1 VRFQILA
8 ALCALAVAHVSGATR
23 LPAQEERPVGVAE
36 DVALGAGGVE
46 EEPLERISFEVPFSE
61 ESGGGVA
68 TGSAGALEYLGGDL
82 VVASGAV
89 EFEYQSLRLLAEKV
103 TVDLGSKQ
111 VVAEGSL
118 ILDEGPRRLTGAR
131 LEYDL
136 ESKTGTVFEGKAF
149 VDPDIYLEGEE
160 IAKIGDNVY
169 TLRRGTVTS
178 CSEDETPD
186 WSFELSSARVNLEGF
201 ARVRNTRLKVK
212 KLPVFYSPYM
222 IFPAKRGRA
231 SGFLFPNF
239 GYTSQRG
246 STVGLAYFRT
256 LGDSYDA
263 TLFADLYGEDYLGL
277 GTEFRYTPSHT
288 TSGVF
293 QAYAI
298 DDPEENE
305 TRWKANW
312 RHSSERLPFNMR
324 GQISYRDFS
333 DFEFFRDFE
342 RNFNDVT
349 IRSLYSNGFVT
360 GNWGSHSLNI
370 MADERETFIRR
381 GVQVTQRQLPE
392 IEYRLRPVQVGRLP
406 LYFGVQSSLNYFQ
419 IERTESLQ
427 TSYGR
432 ADLFPTLTLP
442 LSYWPWLSMTVS
454 ASGRATWYAD
464 SLTPN
469 GQAYSGESLSRVFP
483 VGQVDLV
490 GPSFSRVFEKKVG
503 SFGKFKHV
511 IEPKWRYSY
520 IGEFDDQ
527 ETVPLFDEV
536 DTLRDSTIAGFSL
549 VNRVLAKPLDEELG
563 GGAREILAFEI
574 GQQYSLRDDQPFQ
587 RSRDRTL
594 SSQESPIGALLRFMP
609 SRSFSVELRSRYS
622 TLFNRIDQ
630 TSILGGIRAG
640 QNAVSLSWV
649 LQKDAELGETRSHQ
663 ARLGT
668 NIMLVP
674 NRLWMQNQINYDFDD
689 GYMQQQRHILHYA
702 SQCYGLRIELLEREF
717 LNSDETDREI
727 RFAVSLKNIGTFFDL
742 GYGGISEF

>member
-1 VRFQILA
+1 LRFWVRVSL
-8 ALCALAVAHVSGATR
+8 LALAVVHLGGAT
-23 LPAQEERPVGVAE
+23 LLGAQEVGPV
-36 DVALGAGGVE
+36 DLVE
-46 EEPLERISFEVPFSE
+46 ELEPGSDESAEEPLERISFEVPFSQ

-68 TGSAGALEYLGGDL
+68 TGTAGALEYLGGDL

-89 EFEYQSLRLLAEKV
+89 EFEYQSLRLLAEKI
-103 TVDLGSKQ
+103 TVDLATKQ
-111 VVAEGSL
+111 LVAEGSL

-136 ESKTGTVFEGKAF
+136 EAKTGTVFDGRAF

-160 IAKIGDNVY
+160 IAKIDENVY

-178 CSEDETPD
+178 CSEDKTPD
-186 WSFELSSARVNLEGF
+186 WSFELGRARINLEGF

-222 IFPAKRGRA
+222 VFPAKRGRA

-239 GYTSQRG
+239 GYTSRRG
-246 STVGLAYFRT
+246 STVGLAYFKT
-256 LGDSYDA
+256 LGDSYDT

-288 TSGVF
+288 TSGLV

-298 DDPEENE
+298 DDPVEDE
-305 TRWKANW
+305 TRWKASW

-342 RNFNDVT
+342 RNFNDVS
-349 IRSLYSNGFVT
+349 IRSLYSNGFIT

-370 MADERETFIRR
+370 MADQRQTFIRR

-392 IEYRLRPVQVGRLP
+392 IEYRLRPVQLGKLP
-406 LYFGVQSSLNYFQ
+406 LYLDFQSSLNYFQ

-432 ADLFPTLTLP
+432 ADVFPTLTLP

-454 ASGRATWYAD
+454 ASGRATWYGD
-464 SLTPN
+464 SLTAD
-469 GQAYSGESLSRVFP
+469 GRSYSGESLSRVFP
-483 VGQVDLV
+483 VGRVDLV
-490 GPSFSRVFEKKVG
+490 GPSFSRVFEKKMG
-503 SFGKFKHV
+503 AFGKFKHV

-520 IGEFDDQ
+520 VGEFDDQ

-536 DTLRDSTIAGFSL
+536 DTLRDSTIVGVSL

-563 GGAREILAFEI
+563 GGAREILALEI

-587 RSRDRTL
+587 QSRDRTL

-609 SRSFSVELRSRYS
+609 SRRFSVELRSRYS
-622 TLFNRIDQ
+622 TLFNRLDQ
-630 TSILGGIRAG
+630 TSLLGGVRAG

-702 SQCYGLRIELLEREF
+702 SQCYGLRIEFLERDS
-717 LNSDETDREI
+717 LNRDEPDREI